1 MKTVRLEE
9 VAEVIAGQSP
19 SGDSF
24 NKEGNGTPFYQG
36 KKNYGEKYLNAPT
49 VWTRKV
55 TKLAYKNDIIL
66 SVRAPV
72 GALNISTQE
81 VCIGRGLAAIR
92 VKKTV
97 LNNYLYYFLMATA
110 DKLNGTVG
118 AIFNSINK
126 KQIEDIIIPLPS
138 LTEQQRIVANLDVAF
153 AEIDKA
159 IQLTEKKI
167 IHTEQFN
174 TKALTSIYFDRK
186 NKSLKTLKEIVSIK
200 GGKRLPK
207 GKKLTTENT
216 GYPYIRVSDFNDNG
230 TINLKSVKFIEAD
243 VRKQIERY
251 TISSKDVYVSI
262 AGTIGKTG
270 IVPEILENANLTE
283 NAVKLVP
290 HESVDKEFLYFF
302 TKTTSFK
309 KQAINQTRTAAQPK
323 LALERLGKVEIP
335 LFDLKKQ
342 IKIVSEAKNIILWM
356 KLTKENCYNKIEHL
370 KKLKVAILKQKLKP
384 KKAA

>member
-1 MKTVRLEE
+1 MIEKTVSL
-9 VAEVIAGQSP
+9 G
-19 SGDSF
+19 
-24 NKEGNGTPFYQG
+24 
-36 KKNYGEKYLNAPT
+36 
-49 VWTRKV
+49 
-55 TKLAYKNDIIL
+55 
-66 SVRAPV
+66 
-72 GALNISTQE
+72 E
-81 VCIGRGLAAIR
+81 VCEILDNLRKPITKKFRKQGQYPYYGATGIVDYVDNYIFDETLVLIGEDGAKWDKGDQTAFIVTGKYWVNNHAHVIR
-92 VKKTV
+92 PLK
-97 LNNYLYYFLMATA
+97 
-110 DKLNGTVG
+110 DKLNQKFLVYYL
-118 AIFNSINK
+118 NSINLK
-126 KQIEDIIIPLPS
+126 PWVTGLTVPKLNQEKLKSIPIPLP
-138 LTEQQRIVANLDVAF
+138 TIDNQQLLVAKLDEAF
-153 AEIDKA
+153 AEIDKT

-167 IHTEQFN
+167 IEIEQFCAQ
-174 TKALTSIYFDRK
+174 ALTSIYFDKK
-186 NKSLKTLKEIVSIK
+186 NKSLKKLKEIVSIK

-216 GYPYIRVSDFNDNG
+216 GFPYIRVSDFNDDG
-230 TINLKSVKFIEAD
+230 TINLKSVKFIKAE
-243 VRKQIERY
+243 VQKQIERY

-309 KQAINQTRTAAQPK
+309 KQAIKQTRTAAQPK

-342 IKIVSEAKNIILWM
+342 IKIISEARNIILWM

-370 KKLKVAILKQKLKP
+370 IKLKSSILIQKLRP

>member
-1 MKTVRLEE
+1 MIEKIVSLGEVCEILDNLRKPITKNFRKQGQYPYYGATGIVDYVDNYIFDETLVLIGEDGAKWDKGEQTAFIATGKYWVNNHAHVVRPLK
-9 VAEVIAGQSP
+9 
-19 SGDSF
+19 
-24 NKEGNGTPFYQG
+24 NKLNQKFLVY
-36 KKNYGEKYLNAPT
+36 YLNSIDLKPWVTGLT
-49 VWTRKV
+49 V
-55 TKLAYKNDIIL
+55 
-66 SVRAPV
+66 P
-72 GALNISTQE
+72 
-81 VCIGRGLAAIR
+81 
-92 VKKTV
+92 
-97 LNNYLYYFLMATA
+97 
-110 DKLNGTVG
+110 KLNQEKLK
-118 AIFNSINK
+118 SIP
-126 KQIEDIIIPLPS
+126 IPLFS
-138 LTEQQRIVANLDVAF
+138 YEEQQRIVANLDVVF

-167 IHTEQFN
+167 IHIEQFN

-207 GKKLTTENT
+207 GKKLTTKNT

-335 LFDLKKQ
+335 LFDLKEQ

-356 KLTKENCYNKIEHL
+356 KPTKENCYNKIEHL

>member
-1 MKTVRLEE
+1 MIEKTVSL
-9 VAEVIAGQSP
+9 G
-19 SGDSF
+19 
-24 NKEGNGTPFYQG
+24 
-36 KKNYGEKYLNAPT
+36 
-49 VWTRKV
+49 
-55 TKLAYKNDIIL
+55 
-66 SVRAPV
+66 
-72 GALNISTQE
+72 E
-81 VCIGRGLAAIR
+81 VCEILDTLRKPITKKFRKQGQYPYYGATGIVDYVDNYIFDETLVLIGEDGAKWDKGDQTAFIATGKYWVNNHAHVIR
-92 VKKTV
+92 PLK
-97 LNNYLYYFLMATA
+97 
-110 DKLNGTVG
+110 DKLNQKFLVYYL
-118 AIFNSINK
+118 NSINLK
-126 KQIEDIIIPLPS
+126 PWVTGLTVPKLNQEKLKSIPIPLP
-138 LTEQQRIVANLDVAF
+138 TIDNQQLLVAKLDEAF
-153 AEIDKA
+153 AEIDKT

-167 IHTEQFN
+167 IEIERFCAQ
-174 TKALTSIYFDRK
+174 ALTSIYFDKK
-186 NKSLKTLKEIVSIK
+186 NKSLKKLKEIVSIK

-216 GYPYIRVSDFNDNG
+216 GFPYIRVSDFNDDG
-230 TINLKSVKFIEAD
+230 TINLKSVKFIKAE
-243 VRKQIERY
+243 VQKQIERY

-309 KQAINQTRTAAQPK
+309 KQAIKQTRTAAQPK

-342 IKIVSEAKNIILWM
+342 IKIISEARNIILWM

-370 KKLKVAILKQKLKP
+370 IKLKSSILIQKLRP

>member
-1 MKTVRLEE
+1 MKIKTLTIDELCNVEYGTRVTRRKDSRDSEKIYPVYGGGSE
-9 VAEVIAGQSP
+9 TFFIDKINRTNRVVIARFAMSEKCTRFVKGDFFLNDSGLTLSP
-19 SGDSF
+19 KTSELSQ
-24 NKEGNGTPFYQG
+24 E
-36 KKNYGEKYLNAPT
+36 YLD
-49 VWTRKV
+49 K
-55 TKLAYKNDIIL
+55 IIL
-66 SVRAPV
+66 ASNYSIYQ
-72 GALNISTQE
+72 L
-81 VCIGRGLAAIR
+81 GRG
-92 VKKTV
+92 
-97 LNNYLYYFLMATA
+97 TA
-110 DKLNGTVG
+110 
-118 AIFNSINK
+118 
-126 KQIEDIIIPLPS
+126 
-138 LTEQQRIVANLDVAF
+138 QRNLDMKQFRLFKISFPTSLVEQKRIAAKLDAAF

-167 IHTEQFN
+167 IEIEQFN
-174 TKALTSIYFDRK
+174 TKALTSIYFDGK
-186 NKSLKTLKEIVSIK
+186 NKNLKTLKEIVSIK

-216 GYPYIRVSDFNDNG
+216 GFPYIRVSDFNDDG

-270 IVPEILENANLTE
+270 IVPKILENANLTE

-302 TKTTSFK
+302 TKTMSFK
-309 KQAINQTRTAAQPK
+309 KQAINQTRTTAQPK
-323 LALERLGKVEIP
+323 LALKRLGKVEIP

-342 IKIVSEAKNIILWM
+342 IKIVSKAKNIILWT

>member
-1 MKTVRLEE
+1 MIEKTVSL
-9 VAEVIAGQSP
+9 G
-19 SGDSF
+19 
-24 NKEGNGTPFYQG
+24 
-36 KKNYGEKYLNAPT
+36 
-49 VWTRKV
+49 
-55 TKLAYKNDIIL
+55 
-66 SVRAPV
+66 
-72 GALNISTQE
+72 E
-81 VCIGRGLAAIR
+81 VCEILDNLRKPITKKFRKQGQYPYYGATGIVDYVDNYIFDETLVLIGEDGAKWDKGDQTAFIVTGKYWVNNHAHVIR
-92 VKKTV
+92 PLK
-97 LNNYLYYFLMATA
+97 
-110 DKLNGTVG
+110 DKLNQKFLVYYL
-118 AIFNSINK
+118 NSINLK
-126 KQIEDIIIPLPS
+126 PWVTGLTVPKLNQEKLKSIPITLP
-138 LTEQQRIVANLDVAF
+138 TIDNQQLLVAKLDEAF
-153 AEIDKA
+153 AEIDKT

-167 IHTEQFN
+167 IEIEQFCAQ
-174 TKALTSIYFDRK
+174 ALTSIYFDKK
-186 NKSLKTLKEIVSIK
+186 NKSLKKLKEIVSIK

-216 GYPYIRVSDFNDNG
+216 GFPYIRVSDFNDDG
-230 TINLKSVKFIEAD
+230 TINLKSVKFIKAE
-243 VRKQIERY
+243 VQKQIERY

-309 KQAINQTRTAAQPK
+309 KQAIKQTRTAAQPK

-342 IKIVSEAKNIILWM
+342 IKIISEARNIILWM

-370 KKLKVAILKQKLKP
+370 IKLKSSILIQKLRP